1 MTRKSWHNTGKK
13 GLKGSYTRYEYWKL
27 FQLITDEKELEA
39 LYRRAYEE
47 SLEQKHPWA
56 LAGNNL
62 AASYL
67 ERDTVDTSI
76 LEPLIDLSIHS
87 TDYSRMNADGSR
99 TEIVN
104 RLEVVTNQ
112 LCMYIKKGD
121 FEHASVLVKILPEDS
136 KFDLLKAYT
145 WALGGYFQGG
155 TTPEEKRTCTKD
167 F

>member
-1 MTRKSWHNTGKK
+1 M
-13 GLKGSYTRYEYWKL
+13 
-27 FQLITDEKELEA
+27 
-39 LYRRAYEE
+39 
-47 SLEQKHPWA
+47 
-56 LAGNNL
+56 
-62 AASYL
+62 
-67 ERDTVDTSI
+67 DTSI

-145 WALGGYFQGG
+145 WAERLR
-155 TTPEEKRTCTKD
+155 KRKNVHTRLLKPSRLHRPRTKW
-167 F
+167 

>member
-1 MTRKSWHNTGKK
+1 M
-13 GLKGSYTRYEYWKL
+13 
-27 FQLITDEKELEA
+27 
-39 LYRRAYEE
+39 
-47 SLEQKHPWA
+47 
-56 LAGNNL
+56 
-62 AASYL
+62 
-67 ERDTVDTSI
+67 DTSI

-136 KFDLLKAYT
+136 NL
-145 WALGGYFQGG
+145 
-155 TTPEEKRTCTKD
+155 TC
-167 F
+167 

>member
-1 MTRKSWHNTGKK
+1 M
-13 GLKGSYTRYEYWKL
+13 
-27 FQLITDEKELEA
+27 
-39 LYRRAYEE
+39 
-47 SLEQKHPWA
+47 
-56 LAGNNL
+56 
-62 AASYL
+62 
-67 ERDTVDTSI
+67 DTSI

-145 WALGGYFQGG
+145 WALGGYLRA
-155 TTPEEKRTCTKD
+155 ERLRKRKNVHTRLLKPSRLHRPRTKW
-167 F
+167 

>member
-1 MTRKSWHNTGKK
+1 M
-13 GLKGSYTRYEYWKL
+13 
-27 FQLITDEKELEA
+27 
-39 LYRRAYEE
+39 
-47 SLEQKHPWA
+47 
-56 LAGNNL
+56 
-62 AASYL
+62 
-67 ERDTVDTSI
+67 DTSI

-136 KFDLLKAYT
+136 KFDLRESLYMGFGRLLPGRNDSGRERTLHTRLLKPSR
-145 WALGGYFQGG
+145 LHR
-155 TTPEEKRTCTKD
+155 PRTKW
-167 F
+167 